1 MTTIP
6 ENSSYLDRECLSELA
21 RARVRYE
28 ELERRRWIVN
38 VMAMG
43 PRKFDALVAEC
54 GAARSAWQDLE
65 RRAEV
70 ARSVA

>member
-6 ENSSYLDRECLSELA
+6 ENSPYLDRKRLSELG

-43 PRKFDALVAEC
+43 PRKFDALCEEC
-54 GAARSAWQDLE
+54 EAARSAWQDLE
-65 RRAEV
+65 RRAEAARRV
-70 ARSVA
+70 A